1 MMTCLF
7 SPSSISYS
15 TVSVLFQVYSISKEQ
30 QKISSLALHMIVTS
44 VEFLKVKQS
53 PLSDHVSSISDCRKS
68 FPQEKSRNS
77 IFDCKVKVKPTSLN
91 IKDP

>member
-15 TVSVLFQVYSISKEQ
+15 TVSVLFQVCSISKEQ

-53 PLSDHVSSISDCRKS
+53 PLICQTMSPVFQTVERVFPKRKAEI
-68 FPQEKSRNS
+68 QYLIVKSKLS
-77 IFDCKVKVKPTSLN
+77 QHL
-91 IKDP
+91 